1 MKLVLRKSAIFPSKG
16 NGKKILFII
25 LWYIFAWGMIGYFNA
40 PKAIVYL
47 GDLINF
53 GTFINAIYYKRNHK
67 NIDISMMFM
76 GVFIF
81 IGILSAL
88 RNLESPLLLFW
99 GLRNNVRFF
108 LFYYTCTIFL
118 TERHFQYFLKI
129 IKILFWLSLPLCIYE
144 KYFVTYDY
152 GTIIGDMVGGI
163 YYGFQ
168 GVTPPFN
175 ILLVIYCTHIAIKYF
190 DKKCGILSFII
201 TISSA
206 MTMAAMAELKIFVV
220 EIVIIFLIVM
230 IIKKKSIKTVFI
242 SATGIFAISLLV
254 TMFVHMNGQGKDYY
268 TAEIFSI
275 KGMFEIV
282 TRDSGYDGVGDLNR
296 FSGISVLKQRYMK
309 DDPIIKLIG
318 LGLGNG
324 EYARFS
330 FFTSDFYVNYSSL
343 HYQWFSSL
351 FVFLETGFLGL
362 ISYLMIFVSGMIQGV
377 RKLHRL
383 SIDFTFYFVMVTIM
397 LIMIFYGVTMRS
409 EQSGFIL
416 YMILALPVALE
427 REKKRSD
434 NYDS

>member
-1 MKLVLRKSAIFPSKG
+1 M
-16 NGKKILFII
+16 
-25 LWYIFAWGMIGYFNA
+25 
-40 PKAIVYL
+40 
-47 GDLINF
+47 D
-53 GTFINAIYYKRNHK
+53 
-67 NIDISMMFM
+67 
-76 GVFIF
+76 
-81 IGILSAL
+81 
-88 RNLESPLLLFW
+88 
-99 GLRNNVRFF
+99 
-108 LFYYTCTIFL
+108 
-118 TERHFQYFLKI
+118 
-129 IKILFWLSLPLCIYE
+129 
-144 KYFVTYDY
+144 
-152 GTIIGDMVGGI
+152 
-163 YYGFQ
+163 
-168 GVTPPFN
+168 
-175 ILLVIYCTHIAIKYF
+175 
-190 DKKCGILSFII
+190 
-201 TISSA
+201 
-206 MTMAAMAELKIFVV
+206 ELKIFVV

-268 TAEIFSI
+268 TTEIFSI

-296 FSGISVLKQRYMK
+296 FSGISVLKQCYMK

-362 ISYLMIFVSGMIQGV
+362 ISYLMIFASGMIQGV
-377 RKLHRL
+377 RKLYRL